1 MSDSSGLKSMREPNT
16 SGWPRQFIL
25 RLFKGA
31 VMRYKGANCRESQG
45 FMLSRYE
52 PYLQLLLELAPDL
65 HVAGGAVKDRL
76 LDRPV
81 SDVDIVMA
89 PWREG
94 VAAGFA
100 ERVGATRFAFRENEP
115 DRSTERVLVQAADG
129 ELRFDFTRQRGS
141 SIEGDLAERDFT
153 VTAMA
158 LPLGAFIGGDFS
170 RLVDP
175 LGGQSDLR
183 DRVIRAVCDESFRRD
198 PLRLLRAF
206 RLAAEPGFTIEEAT
220 LERIRRDSGLLA
232 GVSGERV
239 RDEIF
244 RILEFNPCHPFI
256 EAMDRADL
264 LEGVF
269 PGLSAMK
276 GIEQGG
282 YHHLDVWSHTLL
294 CLKELE
300 ALFSNPREEF
310 GDAAAGF
317 EGYLAGGFVR
327 GRSRA
332 SLMKLATLLHDAGKP
347 GRAIRGPDGDTHF
360 HGHAAAGG
368 PVVDAVAER
377 LRLATAER
385 DYIGLLVSSHMHLV
399 HLTAQPSRTKRS
411 VLGFFRRYGE
421 DYRALLLLFAAD
433 TRATAGPKMTAGR
446 VRNIRE
452 AVAEMLRVFENELQ
466 PRLKEP
472 PLLTGRD
479 LIGRFGLAEGP
490 LIGEILGEV
499 EDARLEGRLRD
510 REAALEYAAGLLKD
524 RG

>member
-1 MSDSSGLKSMREPNT
+1 MP
-16 SGWPRQFIL
+16 
-25 RLFKGA
+25 
-31 VMRYKGANCRESQG
+31 
-45 FMLSRYE
+45 SRYQF
-52 PYLQLLLELAPDL
+52 YLQVLLEMAPDL

-76 LDRPV
+76 LDAPV
-81 SDVDIVMA
+81 SDVDIVV
-89 PWREG
+89 PPGREG
-94 VAAGFA
+94 IAERFA
-100 ERVGATRFAFRENEP
+100 ERAGATRIAFREDDPE
-115 DRSTERVLVQAADG
+115 RSTERVLVPAADG
-129 ELRFDFTRQRGS
+129 PLCIDFTVRRGA
-141 SIEGDLAERDFT
+141 SIEEDLAERDFT

-158 LPLGAFIGGDFS
+158 LPLDAFIGGDVS

-175 LGGQSDLR
+175 LGGRSDLR
-183 DRVIRAVCDESFRRD
+183 GRMIRCVSDGAFRRD

-206 RLAAEPGFTIEEAT
+206 RLAAETGFTIEEAT
-220 LERIRRDSGLLA
+220 LERVRRDSALLA

-244 RILEFNPCHPFI
+244 RILEVNPCHPFI
-256 EAMDRADL
+256 EAMDRVDL
-264 LEGVF
+264 LDGVF

-294 CLKELE
+294 CLRELE
-300 ALFSNPREEF
+300 ALFTNPREEF
-310 GDAAAGF
+310 GDAGGDFAD
-317 EGYLAGGFVR
+317 YLAGGFVR
-327 GRSRA
+327 GRNRA

-347 GRAIRGPDGDTHF
+347 GLAIRGPEGETHF

-368 PVVDAVAER
+368 PVAEAVAER
-377 LRLATAER
+377 LRLANAER
-385 DYIGLLVSSHMHLV
+385 DYLGLLVSNHMHLV

-446 VRNIRE
+446 VRHIRE
-452 AVAEMLRVFENELQ
+452 AVAEMLRVFETELQ
-466 PRLKEP
+466 PRMKEP

-499 EDARLEGRLRD
+499 EGARLEGRLRD